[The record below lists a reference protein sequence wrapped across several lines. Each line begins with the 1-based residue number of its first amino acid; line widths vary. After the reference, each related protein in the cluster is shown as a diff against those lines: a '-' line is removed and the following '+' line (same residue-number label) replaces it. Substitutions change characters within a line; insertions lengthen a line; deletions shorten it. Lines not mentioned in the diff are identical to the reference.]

1 MPIRPLLTASQP
13 ITNLASS
20 PKHGMAT
27 IPRQKRLSE
36 HGRRLSQ
43 LVSKF
48 EILDSSSR
56 QSKLR
61 LTKRPN
67 LPGGNES
74 TLELNRPPSSISSA
88 SAQSVHQN
96 VAATSD
102 QLGNLFPASGGIPRE
117 DECVT
122 EEVCVSLVAE
132 RRKLFEVNLGDGKL
146 NVRVNSH
153 DASSR
158 PLKQAPRLPT
168 WQTLRLKSPSP
179 CMAQSQTAVLSRP
192 TMPNVSERLA
202 GYLPLSSTCPSLP
215 HVQTGT
221 QPHTLSDCVQRCMQE
236 ARLDDDWTSVV
247 TPGPSNPAPTLII
260 SKGKQIQ
267 THERL
272 SPNEEEASD
281 EGQETPHAAAMVFET
296 MSPSRR
302 FGDEHLTA
310 SNRRSTSTDE
320 VVHHGA
326 AATRTSNPTRSN
338 EVGTMYKRSCGTEM
352 EQGGSGLDGDAVKMN
367 LTSHQVRSSDS
378 PARFPKQKHVVAGPR
393 KPRNPPRISNTIEHF
408 EALII
413 GDGLDDKLKSS
424 IRLPKRLTGSS
435 SWHLNK
441 AEGKTSTGAIESA
454 RRKFS
459 NSWGPAR
466 FRRNRVAC
474 GSSDARQSQHSD
486 APSYKRSNDDGPT
499 DGTVQRR
506 SPAPENWLARFH
518 PNRKMNPSHV
528 AHVQI
533 SKTRGMPSGRLRP
546 KGPRPQPTPMMAARD
561 GASRPGERAADGP
574 DVRAAKDGH
583 GSWRSRKRWVSRSS
597 VPLVAQVDCALQQ
610 PKPIRV
616 NEVRRLVSL
625 CRDRMTAR
633 KNRAQTD

>member
-1 MPIRPLLTASQP
+1 MPIRPLLTTSQP
-13 ITNLASS
+13 IANLASS

-27 IPRQKRLSE
+27 IPRQKRLTE

-56 QSKLR
+56 QSKLG
-61 LTKRPN
+61 LTKRSN

-96 VAATSD
+96 ATSE
-102 QLGNLFPASGGIPRE
+102 QFGNFPASEDFPRE
-117 DECVT
+117 DEYVT
-122 EEVCVSLVAE
+122 EEVRVSLVAE
-132 RRKLFEVNLGDGKL
+132 RRKLFEVNLGDVKL
-146 NVRVNSH
+146 NARVNAH
-153 DASSR
+153 HASSR

-215 HVQTGT
+215 HVQTST

-236 ARLDDDWTSVV
+236 ARLDDNWTSVV
-247 TPGPSNPAPTLII
+247 TPGPSNPAPTLI

-272 SPNEEEASD
+272 SPNEEEAPD
-281 EGQETPHAAAMVFET
+281 EGQKTPHAAAEVFET
-296 MSPSRR
+296 MPPSRR
-302 FGDEHLTA
+302 FGDGDLTA

-326 AATRTSNPTRSN
+326 AATRTTNPTRSN
-338 EVGTMYKRSCGTEM
+338 EVGTMYKRSCGTET
-352 EQGGSGLDGDAVKMN
+352 EQGGSNGDATNMN
-367 LTSHQVRSSDS
+367 LTSHQARSSKS
-378 PARFPKQKHVVAGPR
+378 PARSPKQKHVVAGPR

-413 GDGLDDKLKSS
+413 GDGLDDKLKGS

-435 SWHLNK
+435 SWHLSK
-441 AEGKTSTGAIESA
+441 AEGKTPTGAIESA

-466 FRRNRVAC
+466 FRKNRVAC

-486 APSYKRSNDDGPT
+486 APSSKRPNDDGPT
-499 DGTVQRR
+499 DGTIQRR

-518 PNRKMNPSHV
+518 PNRKMNTSHV

-546 KGPRPQPTPMMAARD
+546 RGPRPQPTPMIVARD
-561 GASRPGERAADGP
+561 GASRSGERAADGP

-597 VPLVAQVDCALQQ
+597 VPLVAQADCALQQ

>member
-1 MPIRPLLTASQP
+1 MPIRPLLTTSQP
-13 ITNLASS
+13 IANLASS

-61 LTKRPN
+61 LTKRSN

-96 VAATSD
+96 ATSE
-102 QLGNLFPASGGIPRE
+102 QLGNFPASGEFARE
-117 DECVT
+117 DEYVT
-122 EEVCVSLVAE
+122 EEVRVSLVAE
-132 RRKLFEVNLGDGKL
+132 RRKLFEVNLGDVKL
-146 NVRVNSH
+146 NARVNAH
-153 DASSR
+153 HASSR

-247 TPGPSNPAPTLII
+247 TPGPSNPAPTLI

-272 SPNEEEASD
+272 SPNEEEAPD
-281 EGQETPHAAAMVFET
+281 EGQQTPHAAAEVFET
-296 MSPSRR
+296 MPPSRR
-302 FGDEHLTA
+302 FGDGDLTA

-326 AATRTSNPTRSN
+326 AATRTTKSTRSN

-352 EQGGSGLDGDAVKMN
+352 EQGGSNGDATNMN
-367 LTSHQVRSSDS
+367 LTSHQARSSNS
-378 PARFPKQKHVVAGPR
+378 PARSPKQKHVVAGPR

-435 SWHLNK
+435 SCHLSK
-441 AEGKTSTGAIESA
+441 AEGKTPTGAIESA

-466 FRRNRVAC
+466 FRKNRVAC
-474 GSSDARQSQHSD
+474 GSSDARQPQHSD

-499 DGTVQRR
+499 DGTLQRR

-518 PNRKMNPSHV
+518 PNRKMNTSHV
-528 AHVQI
+528 AHAQI

-546 KGPRPQPTPMMAARD
+546 RGPRPQPTPMIVARD

-597 VPLVAQVDCALQQ
+597 VPLVAQADCALQQ

>member
-1 MPIRPLLTASQP
+1 MPIRPLLTTSQP
-13 ITNLASS
+13 IANLASS

-61 LTKRPN
+61 LTKRSN
-67 LPGGNES
+67 MPGGNES
-74 TLELNRPPSSISSA
+74 TLELNRPPSSTSSA

-96 VAATSD
+96 ATSD
-102 QLGNLFPASGGIPRE
+102 QLENLFPASREFPKE

-122 EEVCVSLVAE
+122 EEVRVSLVAE
-132 RRKLFEVNLGDGKL
+132 RRKLFEVNLGDAKL
-146 NVRVNSH
+146 NARVNAH
-153 DASSR
+153 HASSR

-168 WQTLRLKSPSP
+168 WQTLRLKSPST

-247 TPGPSNPAPTLII
+247 TPGPSNPAPTL

-272 SPNEEEASD
+272 SPNEEEAPD
-281 EGQETPHAAAMVFET
+281 EGQKTPHAAAVGFET
-296 MSPSRR
+296 MTPSRR
-302 FGDEHLTA
+302 FGGEDLTA

-352 EQGGSGLDGDAVKMN
+352 EQGGSNDDATNMN
-367 LTSHQVRSSDS
+367 LTSHQVRSSES
-378 PARFPKQKHVVAGPR
+378 PARSPKQKYVVAGPR

-413 GDGLDDKLKSS
+413 GDGLDDKIKGS

-435 SWHLNK
+435 SWHLSK
-441 AEGKTSTGAIESA
+441 DEGKTPTGAIESA

-466 FRRNRVAC
+466 FRKNRVAC

-518 PNRKMNPSHV
+518 PNRKMNTSHV

-533 SKTRGMPSGRLRP
+533 SKTRGTPSGRLRP
-546 KGPRPQPTPMMAARD
+546 KGPRPQPTPMIAARD
-561 GASRPGERAADGP
+561 GASRSGERAADGP

-597 VPLVAQVDCALQQ
+597 VPLVAQADCALQQ

-625 CRDRMTAR
+625 CRDRMTTR
-633 KNRAQTD
+633 KNRAQTN

>member
-1 MPIRPLLTASQP
+1 MPIRPLLTTSQP
-13 ITNLASS
+13 IANLASS

-61 LTKRPN
+61 LTKRTN

-88 SAQSVHQN
+88 SAQSVHRN
-96 VAATSD
+96 TTSD
-102 QLGNLFPASGGIPRE
+102 QLGNFPASGEFPRE

-122 EEVCVSLVAE
+122 EEVGVSLVAE
-132 RRKLFEVNLGDGKL
+132 RRKLFEVNLGDAKL
-146 NVRVNSH
+146 NARVNAH
-153 DASSR
+153 HASSR
-158 PLKQAPRLPT
+158 PFKQAPRLPT

-202 GYLPLSSTCPSLP
+202 GYLPLSSTCPLLP

-247 TPGPSNPAPTLII
+247 TPGPSNPAPTLIS

-272 SPNEEEASD
+272 SPNEEEAPD
-281 EGQETPHAAAMVFET
+281 EGQETPHAAAAVFET
-296 MSPSRR
+296 MTPSRR
-302 FGDEHLTA
+302 FGGEHLTA

-320 VVHHGA
+320 AVHHGA
-326 AATRTSNPTRSN
+326 AATRLSNPTRSN
-338 EVGTMYKRSCGTEM
+338 EVGTMYKRSCGAET
-352 EQGGSGLDGDAVKMN
+352 EQGGSTNGDATNMN
-367 LTSHQVRSSDS
+367 STSHQVRSSDS
-378 PARFPKQKHVVAGPR
+378 PARSPTPKHVVAGPR

-413 GDGLDDKLKSS
+413 GDGLDDKLKDS

-435 SWHLNK
+435 SWYLGK
-441 AEGKTSTGAIESA
+441 EEGKTPTGAIESA

-466 FRRNRVAC
+466 FRKNRVAC

-486 APSYKRSNDDGPT
+486 APSYKRSNDEGPT
-499 DGTVQRR
+499 DGTVQER
-506 SPAPENWLARFH
+506 SPASENWLARFH
-518 PNRKMNPSHV
+518 PNRKMNTSHV

-546 KGPRPQPTPMMAARD
+546 KGPRPQPTPMIAARECD
-561 GASRPGERAADGP
+561 SRPGERTADGP
-574 DVRAAKDGH
+574 DVRAAKDGP

-597 VPLVAQVDCALQQ
+597 VPLVAQADCALQQ
-610 PKPIRV
+610 PKPVRV

-633 KNRAQTD
+633 KNRAQTDY